1 MSPRRKT
8 GRLRRTNPTRI
19 VARLIIVVS
28 VIVVFFPIYWMV
40 ITSFKTGGE
49 ISAGPSY
56 FPGIDFKPTLDSWKW
71 TLSIGETLGSTG
83 QATVG
88 MRRELVGRF
97 LTSLEVAGGG
107 SLLAVILGNMAGY
120 GLARH
125 KYRFFWGRWKNND
138 ITFWF
143 LSQRMLPP
151 AAVIIAFLMIYRQ
164 LGWLDNT
171 FSLGLIYTV
180 FGIPFAVW
188 LMRDAYAGI
197 PEELWESAA
206 VDGATGWQMFRR
218 IGLPLSLPGTI
229 ASFVFA
235 FIFAWNEYLFALML
249 TFRNADTIPMLL
261 SNQITALGI
270 QWNRLSAL
278 TVVSLIPAV
287 VIAFVL
293 DKYLVRVTLEGG
305 SKG

>member
-1 MSPRRKT
+1 MSPTK
-8 GRLRRTNPTRI
+8 
-19 VARLIIVVS
+19 VAARVIIILA
-28 VIVVFFPIYWMV
+28 VIVVFFPIYWV
-40 ITSFKTGGE
+40 LITSFKTGGE

-56 FPGIDFKPTLDSWKW
+56 FPFIDFQPTFDSWKW

-83 QATVG
+83 QATAG
-88 MRRELVGRF
+88 MRRELIGRF
-97 LTSLEVAGGG
+97 LNSLAVAGGG
-107 SLLAVILGNMAGY
+107 SAMAVVLGNMAGY

-125 KYRFFWGRWKNND
+125 KYRFGYWRNDD

-151 AAVIIAFLMIYRQ
+151 AAVIISFLMIYRQ
-164 LGWLDNT
+164 LGWLDNI
-171 FSLGLIYTV
+171 FSLGAIYMV

-188 LMRDAYAGI
+188 LMRDAYERI

-206 VDGATGWQMFRR
+206 VDGASGWQMFRR
-218 IGLPLSLPGTI
+218 IGLPLSMPGSI

-249 TFRNADTIPMLL
+249 TFRRAETMPLLL

-278 TVVSLIPAV
+278 TLVSLIPAV
-287 VIAFVL
+287 AIAFVL

>member
-1 MSPRRKT
+1 VSPFRRH
-8 GRLRRTNPTRI
+8 GRLRHTNMTRI
-19 VARLIIVVS
+19 MARLFIILA
-28 VIVVFFPIYWMV
+28 VIVVFFPIYWML
-40 ITSFKTGGE
+40 ITSFKTDGE
-49 ISAGPSY
+49 ISEGPSY
-56 FPGIDFKPTLDSWKW
+56 FPGLDFKPTLESWQW
-71 TLSIGETLGSTG
+71 TLSIGESVGSTG
-83 QATVG
+83 QMTKG
-88 MRRELVGRF
+88 LRSDLIQRF
-97 LTSLEVAGGG
+97 VNSLIVAGGG
-107 SLLAVILGNMAGY
+107 SAVAVLLGNMAGY

-151 AAVIIAFLMIYRQ
+151 AAVVIAFLMMYRK
-164 LGWLDNT
+164 LHWLDNVWA
-171 FSLGLIYTV
+171 LALVYTV

-188 LMRDAYAGI
+188 LMRDAYKQI
-197 PEELWESAA
+197 PEELWESGA
-206 VDGATGWQMFRR
+206 VDGASGWQMFRN

-249 TFRNADTIPMLL
+249 TFRNAETMPLLL

-278 TVVSLIPAV
+278 TLVSLLPAV
-287 VIAFVL
+287 VVAFVL

>member
-1 MSPRRKT
+1 MSP
-8 GRLRRTNPTRI
+8 LRRTRRLHKTNLTRI
-19 VARLIIVVS
+19 MARLFIVLA

-49 ISAGPSY
+49 ISEGPSY
-56 FPGIDFKPTLDSWKW
+56 FPGLDFKPTLDSWKW
-71 TLSIGETLGSTG
+71 TLSLGETAGSTG
-83 QATVG
+83 QMTEG
-88 MRRELVGRF
+88 LRRELLERF
-97 LTSLEVAGGG
+97 FNSLIVAGGG
-107 SLLAVILGNMAGY
+107 SAVAVVLGNMAGY

-125 KYRFFWGRWKNND
+125 KYRFFWGRWRNND

-151 AAVIIAFLMIYRQ
+151 AAVIIAFLMIYRR
-164 LGWLDNT
+164 LGWLDNVA
-171 FSLGLIYTV
+171 SLGLIYAV

-206 VDGATGWQMFRR
+206 VDGATGWQMFRS

-249 TFRNADTIPMLL
+249 TFRNAETMPLLL

-278 TVVSLIPAV
+278 TVVSLLPAV
-287 VIAFVL
+287 IIAFVL